1 MIRYNMSVYFD
12 KKDTSKSI
20 SSYNDFEGYN
30 SSYKNESYADNSII
44 DYGLEFKEKYTFY
57 CFDETFYFY
66 EKLDESMY
74 NEV

>member
-30 SSYKNESYADNSII
+30 ISYKNESDADNSII